1 MTLEIVKCS
10 LRAMRSYRQYCS
22 FARGLDIVGDRWI
35 LLIVRELL
43 QGPRRYNELL
53 HGLPGIAT
61 NLLAER
67 LQDLVEAG
75 VLERGTN
82 HTYVLTAWG
91 EGLRDV
97 IHSLGRWAR
106 PLMGRMERDDEFRSH
121 WLIHPIHVLYEG
133 VDRRRPRLTVEVDTA
148 DAPMTLES
156 ANGRVRVVPGRH
168 PSPDVV
174 LSGPPDGIIGLLAGK
189 RDRPAVAKVTVKG
202 DARKID
208 SLRPHPV

>member
-1 MTLEIVKCS
+1 
-10 LRAMRSYRQYCS
+10 MRSYRQYCS
-22 FARGLDIVGDRWI
+22 FARGLDVIGDRWI

-61 NLLAER
+61 NLLAQR

-75 VLERGTN
+75 VLEQRLD
-82 HTYVLTAWG
+82 HAYALTPWG

-97 IHSLGRWAR
+97 IDALGRWAR
-106 PLMGRMERDDEFRSH
+106 PLMGRMERDDEFRSN
-121 WLIHPIHVLYEG
+121 WLVHPIHVLYEG
-133 VDRRRPRLTVEVDTA
+133 VDRRRPRLNVEIETA

-168 PSPDVV
+168 SSPDVV
-174 LSGPPDGIIGLLAGK
+174 LSGPPDGIIGVLAGK
-189 RDRPAVAKVTVKG
+189 NDRPAIAKVTVKG
-202 DARKID
+202 DARKLAK
-208 SLRPHPV
+208 LRPRAV

>member
-1 MTLEIVKCS
+1 V
-10 LRAMRSYRQYCS
+10 RSYRQYCS

-67 LQDLVEAG
+67 LEDLVEAG
-75 VLERGTN
+75 VLERRAD
-82 HTYVLTAWG
+82 HTYALTPWG

-97 IHSLGRWAR
+97 IYALGTWAR
-106 PLMGRMERDDEFRSH
+106 PLMGQMKRDDEFRSH

-133 VDRRRPRLTVEVDTA
+133 VDGRRPRLNVQVDTA

-174 LSGPPDGIIGLLAGK
+174 LSGPPDGIIGVLAGK
-189 RDRPAVAKVTVKG
+189 HDRPAVAKVIVRG
-202 DARKID
+202 DARKIAK
-208 SLRPHPV
+208 LRPHAV

>member
-1 MTLEIVKCS
+1 MSSDS
-10 LRAMRSYRQYCS
+10 LRIMRSYRQYCS

-61 NLLAER
+61 NLLADR
-67 LQDLVEAG
+67 LQDLVEEG
-75 VLERGTN
+75 VLEQRTD
-82 HTYVLTAWG
+82 HTYALTTWG

-97 IHSLGRWAR
+97 IYAVGTWAR
-106 PLMGRMERDDEFRSH
+106 PLMGQMKRDDEFRSH

-133 VDRRRPRLTVEVDTA
+133 VDPRRPRLNVEVNTA

-174 LSGPPDGIIGLLAGK
+174 LSGPPDGIIGVLAGK
-189 RDRPAVAKVTVKG
+189 HDRPAVAKVTVKG
-202 DARKID
+202 DARKIAK
-208 SLRPHPV
+208 LRPHAV

>member
-1 MTLEIVKCS
+1 MSSDS
-10 LRAMRSYRQYCS
+10 LRVMRSYRQYCS

-61 NLLAER
+61 NLLADR
-67 LQDLVEAG
+67 LQDLVEEG
-75 VLERGTN
+75 VLEQRTD
-82 HTYVLTAWG
+82 HTYALTTWG

-97 IHSLGRWAR
+97 IYAVGTWAR
-106 PLMGRMERDDEFRSH
+106 PLMGQMKRDDEFRSH

-133 VDRRRPRLTVEVDTA
+133 VDRRRPRLNVEVNTA

-174 LSGPPDGIIGLLAGK
+174 LSGPPDGIIGVLAGK
-189 RDRPAVAKVTVKG
+189 HDRPAVAKVTVKG
-202 DARKID
+202 DARKIAK
-208 SLRPHPV
+208 LRPHAV

>member
-1 MTLEIVKCS
+1 
-10 LRAMRSYRQYCS
+10 MRSYRQYCS
-22 FARGLDIVGDRWI
+22 FARGLDVIGDRWI

-43 QGPRRYNELL
+43 EGPRRYNELL

-61 NLLAER
+61 NLLAQR
-67 LQDLVEAG
+67 LQDLVETG
-75 VLERGTN
+75 VVEQRPD
-82 HTYVLTAWG
+82 HTYALTEWG

-121 WLIHPIHVLYEG
+121 WLVHPIHVLYEG
-133 VDRRRPRLTVEVDTA
+133 VDRRRPPLNVEIDTA
-148 DAPMTLES
+148 DAPMTLRS

-174 LSGPPDGIIGLLAGK
+174 LSGPPDGIIGVLAGK
-189 RDRPAVAKVTVKG
+189 HDRPSVAKVTVKG
-202 DARKID
+202 DVRKIAK
-208 SLRPHPV
+208 LRPQVV

>member
-1 MTLEIVKCS
+1 
-10 LRAMRSYRQYCS
+10 MRSYRQYCS

-35 LLIVRELL
+35 LLIARELL

-75 VLERGTN
+75 VLEQRTD
-82 HTYVLTAWG
+82 HAYALTPWG
-91 EGLRDV
+91 QGLRDV
-97 IHSLGRWAR
+97 VHALGRWAR
-106 PLMGRMERDDEFRSH
+106 PLMGQMKRDDEFRSH

-133 VDRRRPRLTVEVDTA
+133 VDRRRPRLVVEVDTA

-156 ANGRVRVVPGRH
+156 ANGRVRVVHGRH

-174 LSGPPDGIIGLLAGK
+174 LSGPPDGIIGMLAGK
-189 RDRPAVAKVTVKG
+189 HDRPAVAKVSVKG
-202 DARKID
+202 DARKIAK
-208 SLRPHPV
+208 LRPHIV

>member
-1 MTLEIVKCS
+1 
-10 LRAMRSYRQYCS
+10 MRSYRQYCS
-22 FARGLDIVGDRWI
+22 FARGLDVVGDRWI

-43 QGPRRYNELL
+43 EGPRRYNELL
-53 HGLPGIAT
+53 HGLPGVAT
-61 NLLAER
+61 NLLAQR

-75 VLERGTN
+75 VIEQRTD
-82 HTYVLTAWG
+82 HTYALTQWG

-106 PLMGRMERDDEFRSH
+106 PLMGKMERDDEFRSH
-121 WLIHPIHVLYEG
+121 WLVHPIHVLYEG
-133 VDRRRPRLTVEVDTA
+133 VDRRRPRLNVQVETA

-156 ANGRVRVVPGRH
+156 SNGRVRVVPGRH

-189 RDRPAVAKVTVKG
+189 HDRPSVAKVTVRG
-202 DARKID
+202 DPRKIAK
-208 SLRPHPV
+208 LRPQAV

>member
-1 MTLEIVKCS
+1 
-10 LRAMRSYRQYCS
+10 MRSYRQYCS

-35 LLIVRELL
+35 LLIARELL

-75 VLERGTN
+75 VLEQRTD
-82 HTYVLTAWG
+82 HAYALTPWG
-91 EGLRDV
+91 QGLREV
-97 IHSLGRWAR
+97 VHALGRWAR
-106 PLMGRMERDDEFRSH
+106 PLMGQMKRDDEFRSH

-133 VDRRRPRLTVEVDTA
+133 VDRRRPRLVVEVDTA

-156 ANGRVRVVPGRH
+156 ANGRVRVVHGRH
-168 PSPDVV
+168 PSPDIV
-174 LSGPPDGIIGLLAGK
+174 LSGPPDGIIGMLAGK
-189 RDRPAVAKVTVKG
+189 HDRPAVAKVRVKG
-202 DARKID
+202 DARKIAK
-208 SLRPHPV
+208 LRPHIV

>member
-1 MTLEIVKCS
+1 
-10 LRAMRSYRQYCS
+10 MRSYRQYCS

-75 VLERGTN
+75 VLERGTD
-82 HTYVLTAWG
+82 HTYALTAWG

-156 ANGRVRVVPGRH
+156 ANGRVRVVAGRH

>member
-1 MTLEIVKCS
+1 MSSDS
-10 LRAMRSYRQYCS
+10 LRIMRSYRQYCS

-61 NLLAER
+61 NLLADR
-67 LQDLVEAG
+67 LQDLVEEG
-75 VLERGTN
+75 VLEQRTD
-82 HTYVLTAWG
+82 HTYALTTWG

-97 IHSLGRWAR
+97 IYAVGTWAR
-106 PLMGRMERDDEFRSH
+106 PLMGQMKRDDEFRSH

-133 VDRRRPRLTVEVDTA
+133 VDRRRPRLNVEVNTA

-174 LSGPPDGIIGLLAGK
+174 LSGPPDGIIGVLAGK
-189 RDRPAVAKVTVKG
+189 HDRPAVAKVTVKG
-202 DARKID
+202 DASKIAK
-208 SLRPHPV
+208 LRPHAV